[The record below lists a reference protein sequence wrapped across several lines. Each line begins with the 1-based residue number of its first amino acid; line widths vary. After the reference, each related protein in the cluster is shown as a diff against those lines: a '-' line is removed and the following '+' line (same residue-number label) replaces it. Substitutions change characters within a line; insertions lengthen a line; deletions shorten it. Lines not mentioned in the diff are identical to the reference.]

1 VEESKNQ
8 LSRDFWY
15 RSIFDFC
22 NSICQ
27 KPTLLSHG
35 DSGKLVGSRGGLVG
49 HLYNYYFLVV
59 FLIGVAI
66 VFLASEFGWRLG
78 ARTQGHGA
86 SGNISAL
93 EQSLLG
99 LLALIVGFTFLMA
112 LTRFEARREA
122 VLNDANAIGT
132 TALRA
137 RLLPEPHRTESLKLL
152 REYAQIRIDYIP
164 TGKSFAELPTL
175 IDRSN
180 NIQQALWQQVKALSA
195 KDNNMV
201 PTGLFIQALNEMI
214 DNQGKRLSAL
224 RNYIPDV
231 VLLSLFGIA
240 AVACGFAGY
249 ASGLDPLRTRLPVF
263 ITAFLVCSV
272 IFVIL
277 DLDRP
282 NVGFITISQ
291 QPMIDTVASLSAYND

>member
-1 VEESKNQ
+1 MA
-8 LSRDFWY
+8 Y
-15 RSIFDFC
+15 R
-22 NSICQ
+22 
-27 KPTLLSHG
+27 LL
-35 DSGKLVGSRGGLVG
+35 GGRFVG
-49 HLYNYYFLVV
+49 HVYDYSLLLVFV
-59 FLIGVAI
+59 SGLAV
-66 VFLASEFGWRLG
+66 VFLASEIGWRLG
-78 ARTQGHGA
+78 TRSESHGG

-112 LTRFEARREA
+112 LTRFEMRREA
-122 VLNDANAIGT
+122 VLNEANAIGT

-180 NIQQALWQQVKALSA
+180 NIQEALWQQVKALSA
-195 KDNNMV
+195 KDNNVV

-224 RNYIPDV
+224 RNYVPDV

-249 ASGLDPLRTRLPVF
+249 AGGLDPLRTRLPVF
-263 ITAFLVCSV
+263 I
-272 IFVIL
+272 
-277 DLDRP
+277 
-282 NVGFITISQ
+282 
-291 QPMIDTVASLSAYND
+291 

>member
-1 VEESKNQ
+1 
-8 LSRDFWY
+8 
-15 RSIFDFC
+15 
-22 NSICQ
+22 
-27 KPTLLSHG
+27 
-35 DSGKLVGSRGGLVG
+35 VG
-49 HLYNYYFLVV
+49 HLYYYS
-59 FLIGVAI
+59 FLIGSLVGVAI

-78 ARTQGHGA
+78 LRIEGHGG
-86 SGNISAL
+86 SSNISAV
-93 EQSLLG
+93 EQSLLA
-99 LLALIVGFTFLMA
+99 LLALVVGFTFFMA

-122 VLNDANAIGT
+122 VLNEANAIGT

-137 RLLPEPHRTESLKLL
+137 RLLPEPERTEALKLL

-164 TGKSFAELPTL
+164 SGRSFAEQPTV

-180 NIQQALWQQVKALSA
+180 HIQEALWQLVKALST

-201 PTGLFIQALNEMI
+201 PTGLFIQTLNEMI
-214 DNQGKRLSAL
+214 DNQGRRISAL
-224 RNYIPDV
+224 RNSIPGE

-249 ASGLDPLRTRLPVF
+249 ASGLDPLRSRLPVF
-263 ITAFLVCSV
+263 ITAVLVCGV

-282 NVGFITISQ
+282 NVGFITVSQ
-291 QPMIDTVASLSAYND
+291 QPMIDTVASLSAFKD